1 MFAKIQ
7 HIHFV
12 GIGGIGMS
20 GIAEVLLTLGY
31 GVSGSDLRHSPTT
44 QRLARLGAKMFEGH
58 HAENVHGAEVVV
70 TSSAI
75 SRENPEVA
83 EARRLHLP
91 VIQRAEML
99 AELMR
104 LKYGIAIAGM
114 HGKTTTTSMVA
125 AVLAAGELDPTVVV
139 GGRVDSMGS
148 NARLGTSQYL
158 VAEADE
164 SDRSFLKLS
173 PILSVVTNIDRE
185 HMDCYRDMADVEA
198 TFVEFMDR
206 VPFYGT
212 VMACTDNDALRALLP
227 RVERRVLSYGTR
239 EHADIRAVDVV
250 TEHAPEGM
258 RNSFGVRFRNQDLG
272 RFDLFV
278 PGAHNVLNATA
289 AISVG
294 IALEIPLELIRK
306 GIAQFRGVDRRFQ
319 LRGSVNGVRVVD
331 DYGHHPTEIAATLA
345 AARQWLGG
353 TGKIHVIFQPH
364 RYSRT
369 YLLMNEFQSAFL
381 EADRVLVL
389 DIYAASEQ
397 PIAGVSGLALARSI
411 RCRNE
416 HPAEFAAS
424 FDAAIE
430 AVVQQAQPGDV
441 VLTLGAGSV
450 SQIGPRVLEALR
462 TGADAARV

>member
-1 MFAKIQ
+1 
-7 HIHFV
+7 
-12 GIGGIGMS
+12 MS

-44 QRLARLGAKMFEGH
+44 ERLAKLGAQIFIGH
-58 HAENVHGAEVVV
+58 GETNVQGAEVVV

-75 SRENPEVA
+75 SGENPEVA

-125 AVLAAGELDPTVVV
+125 SVLAAGELDPTVVV
-139 GGRVDSMGS
+139 GGRVDSLGS

-185 HMDCYRDMADVEA
+185 HMDCYKDMDDVQA

-212 VMACTDNDALRALLP
+212 VMACTDNDALRNLLP

-239 EHADIRAVDVV
+239 EDADFRAFDVR
-250 TEHAPEGM
+250 TEYTPDGM
-258 RNSFGVRFRNQDLG
+258 HNSFAVNFKGQELG
-272 RFDLFV
+272 RFDLYV

-289 AISVG
+289 AIAVG
-294 IALEIPLELIRK
+294 MGLEIPTDLIRK
-306 GIAQFRGVDRRFQ
+306 GVAQFRGVDRRFQ
-319 LRGSVNGVRVVD
+319 VKGSAAGVRVVD
-331 DYGHHPTEIAATLA
+331 DYGHHPTEILATLS
-345 AARQWLGG
+345 AARQWLGSE
-353 TGKIHVIFQPH
+353 GKIHVIFQPH
-364 RYSRT
+364 RYTRT
-369 YLLMNEFQSAFL
+369 YLLMNEFAGAFPN
-381 EADRVLVL
+381 ADRLLVL

-397 PIAGVSGLALARSI
+397 PIAGVSGLALAQKI
-411 RCRNE
+411 RCRDG
-416 HPAEFAAS
+416 HAAEFAAS
-424 FDAAIE
+424 FDAAVD
-430 AVVQQAQPGDV
+430 AVVEQAASGDM

-450 SQIGPRVLEALR
+450 SQLGPRILEKLR
-462 TGADAARV
+462 AREQAAVV

>member
-7 HIHFV
+7 RIHFV

-31 GVSGSDLRHSPTT
+31 RVSGSDLRNSATT
-44 QRLARLGAKMFEGH
+44 ERLTKLGAHIFAGH
-58 HAENVHGAEVVV
+58 GASNVHGAEVVV

-125 AVLAAGELDPTVVV
+125 AVLAAGGLDPTVVV
-139 GGRVDSMGS
+139 GGRVDSLGS

-185 HMDCYRDMADVEA
+185 HMDCYRDMEDVQS

-212 VMACTDNDALRALLP
+212 VMACTDNDGLRNILP

-239 EHADIRAVDVV
+239 EDADFRAIDVQ
-250 TEHAPEGM
+250 TEHVPGAM
-258 RNSFGVRFRNQDLG
+258 RNSFGVNFKGRDLG

-289 AISVG
+289 AIAVG
-294 IALEIPLELIRK
+294 MGLEIPVELIRE

-319 LRGSVNGVRVVD
+319 LKGTVAGVRVVD
-331 DYGHHPTEIAATLA
+331 DYGHHPTEILATLA
-345 AARQWLGG
+345 AARQWVGG
-353 TGKIHVIFQPH
+353 PGRIHVIFQPH
-364 RYSRT
+364 RYTRT
-369 YLLMNEFQSAFL
+369 YLLMNDFISAFPD
-381 EADRVLVL
+381 ADRLLVL

-397 PIAGVSGLALARSI
+397 PIAGVSGLSLAQKI
-411 RCRNE
+411 RCRNGQ
-416 HPAEFAAS
+416 PAEFAAS
-424 FDAAIE
+424 FEAAID
-430 AVVQQAQPGDV
+430 AVAEQVQPGDV
-441 VLTLGAGSV
+441 VLTLGAGTV
-450 SQIGPRVLEALR
+450 SQLGPQILAKLR
-462 TGADAARV
+462 SREQAAGV